1 MDVHDTELERI
12 IHSNTILIIDT
23 CSLLEYA
30 FEPFSKRVEP
40 LLQST
45 GKKLILPVVVVH
57 EIEKN
62 AKKNQRLEINSKRAL
77 AILVDLKKKSLLDV
91 VGDECEPKFGD
102 VVFLSNVLKQF
113 LITDVAV
120 ITQDNN
126 LTHDLLSFN
135 SLLSVQS
142 RHHIS
147 VYRLS
152 GADGYLI
159 PRKNEC

>member
-1 MDVHDTELERI
+1 MAMHDIELEAI
-12 IHSNTILIIDT
+12 IHSDAVLIIDT

-30 FEPFSKRVEP
+30 FLPFSKRAEP
-40 LLQST
+40 VLQAT
-45 GKKLILPVVVVH
+45 RKQLILPAVTVH

-62 AKKNQRLEINSKRAL
+62 AKKNQRLENGSKRAL
-77 AILVDLKKKSLLDV
+77 TILVDLKKKGLLDV
-91 VGDECEPKFGD
+91 VGDELEPKFGD

-113 LITDVAV
+113 LLTDVAV

-126 LTHDLLSFN
+126 LAHDLLSFN

-152 GADGYLI
+152 ETDGYLV
-159 PRKNEC
+159 PRENN